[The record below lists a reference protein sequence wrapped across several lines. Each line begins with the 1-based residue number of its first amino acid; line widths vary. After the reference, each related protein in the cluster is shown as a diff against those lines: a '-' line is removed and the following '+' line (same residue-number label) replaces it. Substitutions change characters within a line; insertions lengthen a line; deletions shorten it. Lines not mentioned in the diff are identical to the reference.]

1 MINLQNSKKL
11 KQDAETTTTDDTT
24 EYQGVKSVVHP
35 FASEWRQN
43 SVGLLGC

>member
-11 KQDAETTTTDDTT
+11 KQDAETAATDDTT
-24 EYQGVKSVVHP
+24 EYPGVKSVVQP
-35 FASEWRQN
+35 LASEWRQN